1 MDDIESYLSVFKR
14 KEAGKS
20 QIDWAKLMESPSQDV
35 GEGIMLDLEG
45 TTGMSTF
52 LKPKPAQGFS
62 RDRGTGSGEV
72 MGGDNSLQNVGGRQK
87 HPQLATKTHHH
98 LSARDVQSLETSSI
112 SAEAFDTSSLTEA
125 GTDHSGA
132 LELDQLSGS
141 DLEGDGGGNPL
152 ANIKMAEH
160 FFLTG
165 DENGKRSVQLDR
177 KRSSTDMKG
186 SKPKVA
192 QSDSEETESEFEQFQ
207 LTRNVFSID
216 QLKLVASDEEDKE
229 INSDESCAG
238 EDSKTGDSSIKFRNV
253 HTLNNLDVHTDRTTE
268 PTASFRSGEAGS
280 GTSAEEKIKPA
291 VVKVYPGNQ
300 AVKDEPSCA
309 GSYSDEEFES
319 ISESSNG
326 NIVEEEDIVEED
338 IVEELSES
346 NSIETE
352 TQMNVNSESD
362 VENSQDTN
370 TEDSTHYEENP
381 SEKGRN
387 LPGSGERRLEDY
399 SEHISGIV
407 SNK

>member
-1 MDDIESYLSVFKR
+1 MEDMDDIESYLSVFKR
-14 KEAGKS
+14 KEASKS

-35 GEGIMLDLEG
+35 GEGIMLDFEG
-45 TTGMSTF
+45 ATGMSTF

-72 MGGDNSLQNVGGRQK
+72 VGGDNSLQNVGGRQK

-98 LSARDVQSLETSSI
+98 LRARGAQSLETSSI
-112 SAEAFDTSSLTEA
+112 SAEAFDTSSLTEV
-125 GTDHSGA
+125 GTEHSGA

-141 DLEGDGGGNPL
+141 DLESDGARNPL
-152 ANIKMAEH
+152 ANIKMAED

-192 QSDSEETESEFEQFQ
+192 QSDNEETESESEQFQ

-216 QLKLVASDEEDKE
+216 QLKPVASDEEDEE

-238 EDSKTGDSSIKFRNV
+238 EDSKTGDSSIRFRNV
-253 HTLNNLDVHTDRTTE
+253 HTLNDLDAHADRTTE
-268 PTASFRSGEAGS
+268 PTASFRSGEAGP
-280 GTSAEEKIKPA
+280 GTSVEERNLKIKPA

-300 AVKDEPSCA
+300 AVKDGSSYA

-326 NIVEEEDIVEED
+326 NIVEEEDIVEE
-338 IVEELSES
+338 LSES

-352 TQMNVNSESD
+352 TQMNVKSESD

-370 TEDSTHYEENP
+370 TEDSIHYEENP
-381 SEKGRN
+381 SEG
-387 LPGSGERRLEDY
+387 LPGSGGRRFEGY
-399 SEHISGIV
+399 SECISGIM
-407 SNK
+407 SIK